1 MSRDALMSPDDDG
14 SPRAIRRMFNAIA
27 RRYDRANHLMSLG
40 LDRGWRRKA
49 VEALAPQG
57 GGRYL
62 DVGCGTGDVALEILR
77 RCPGA
82 SVVGIDAAL
91 GMLKVAAAKL
101 EGAGSAAL
109 QAGDATALA
118 FRDGAFEGVISAFC
132 IRNVADRAMAF
143 AEMRRVLVPGGRVVI
158 LELTLPTSPL
168 LRFGHWLYNRTVV
181 PVVGRL
187 LTRAKSPF
195 RYLVNSVRDFPRAEA
210 VLSIMAEAG
219 LRQARHL
226 PLTGGTATLFVG
238 EK

>member
-1 MSRDALMSPDDDG
+1 MSRDALMSPDDGG
-14 SPRAIRRMFNAIA
+14 SPRAVRRMFNGIA

-40 LDRGWRRKA
+40 LDRGWRRRA
-49 VEALAPQG
+49 VEALSPRS

-82 SVVGIDAAL
+82 SVVGIDPAL
-91 GMLKVAAAKL
+91 GMLRVAGEKL
-101 EGAGSAAL
+101 EGVAL
-109 QAGDATALA
+109 LAGDATALA
-118 FRDGAFEGVISAFC
+118 FRDGAFDGAISAFC

-158 LELTLPTSPL
+158 LELTLPTNPL
-168 LRFGHWLYNRTVV
+168 LRFGHWLYNRTIV

-195 RYLVNSVRDFPRAEA
+195 RYLVDSVRDFPRAEA
-210 VLSIMAEAG
+210 VLSMMAEAG
-219 LRQARHL
+219 LRQPRHL

-238 EK
+238 ER